1 MIFIYIYLFMDNCIT
16 SLQKGQYYLI
26 FITLGRYQEM
36 DNNVTF
42 HKIGPERWKTEEL
55 KNLTT
60 LPESY
65 KQCLDVFI
73 ICDKFVHR

>member
-1 MIFIYIYLFMDNCIT
+1 
-16 SLQKGQYYLI
+16 
-26 FITLGRYQEM
+26 M

-65 KQCLDVFI
+65 K
-73 ICDKFVHR
+73 